1 MRINVKAYP
10 KSHTNLIYEKDG
22 TYIVRTTAPAAGNL
36 ANKAIIKMISDKFSI
51 GISNI
56 KIISGQNFREKI
68 LELKETKSDQ

>member
-1 MRINVKAYP
+1 
-10 KSHTNLIYEKDG
+10 
-22 TYIVRTTAPAAGNL
+22 
-36 ANKAIIKMISDKFSI
+36 MISDKFSI